1 MPTSLNLGIK
11 NIDNS
16 LYTITLAITGCILIC
31 VVLYIFPNIVTPPVA
46 IILLLLIS
54 IIAVAPGMISNIR
67 LRSSKYDNA
76 DFRKFIRICEEVQ
89 EKDRDKIKY
98 DGKIEKFVNTST
110 ISFHYAN
117 KEQVE
122 NFYND
127 YFKEPAIKY
136 AINEIVTEAGGE
148 LKGSLP
154 ELIESKTNER
164 DVNKWIN
171 TIKIPDISLA
181 EKFRKY
187 QRSVIENKQVTLGLE
202 LVDIDLS
209 EYTEFRSSVNMF
221 ERTYNMKLDPIQI
234 EQQSSKMKKNAAEKT
249 INRLENAT
257 AWVIVEGKFSIIN
270 DSTDYYKCMYYHPV
284 NEYLGDDEK
293 KITISIMLK
302 KDSIEPNYRGNY
314 SQSIDRSIPL
324 VVFGNVWAP
333 VDRKSDIWELQI
345 SPTVVY

>member
-1 MPTSLNLGIK
+1 
-11 NIDNS
+11 
-16 LYTITLAITGCILIC
+16 

-127 YFKEPAIKY
+127 YFKEPTIKY

-209 EYTEFRSSVNMF
+209 EYTEFRS
-221 ERTYNMKLDPIQI
+221 
-234 EQQSSKMKKNAAEKT
+234 
-249 INRLENAT
+249 
-257 AWVIVEGKFSIIN
+257 
-270 DSTDYYKCMYYHPV
+270 
-284 NEYLGDDEK
+284 
-293 KITISIMLK
+293 
-302 KDSIEPNYRGNY
+302 
-314 SQSIDRSIPL
+314 
-324 VVFGNVWAP
+324 
-333 VDRKSDIWELQI
+333 
-345 SPTVVY
+345 